1 LTTTDIKIQ
10 SNEPGRSN
18 AMNELNQ
25 ESKRIADN
33 AKAALSG

>member
-1 LTTTDIKIQ
+1 MVEEKKLTVD
-10 SNEPGRSN
+10 
-18 AMNELNQ
+18 ALNQ

>member
-1 LTTTDIKIQ
+1 MVEEKKIAVD
-10 SNEPGRSN
+10 N
-18 AMNELNQ
+18 LNQ

>member
-1 LTTTDIKIQ
+1 MVEEKKTAVD
-10 SNEPGRSN
+10 
-18 AMNELNQ
+18 ELNQ